1 MQYNLTEYEKK
12 DLEQIQNTYY
22 MKPILAR
29 INKRGENEGWVEVF
43 NGLYDILKDS
53 EKDVRDL
60 VEERRRKDK
69 IKNVDQAIKSIVGNA
84 FSNCLIYLFIKNKQE
99 GNIKPHIFITSKKS
113 RIRDFENISIIKI
126 GDEVQKPDIDL
137 IIYTNNSVDNLVFL
151 SLKTSLRERVG
162 QTYKWKLLLEIATT
176 CDKVKSKYNIT
187 YNIRQIPIM
196 CFATVNFYDE
206 IKNPQNRGMFKFF
219 DKVFIGKSIENI
231 DSEVAEFVSPL
242 SEIVKFVNE
251 KLGQGHV

>member
-22 MKPILAR
+22 MEPILRR
-29 INKRGENEGWVEVF
+29 INERGKNEGWVKVF
-43 NGLYDILKDS
+43 DGLYDILKES
-53 EKDVRDL
+53 ENDVRKL
-60 VEERRRKDK
+60 VEKRKGENK
-69 IKNVDQAIKSIVGNA
+69 IENVDQAIKSIVGNA

-137 IIYTNNSVDNLVFL
+137 IIYTNNSVDKLVFL

-162 QTYKWKLLLEIATT
+162 QTYKWKLLLEIATN
-176 CDKVKSKYNIT
+176 CNEVKSKYNIT
-187 YNIRQIPIM
+187 YNIRQIPII
-196 CFATVNFYDE
+196 CFATVNFYNE
-206 IKNPQNRGMFKFF
+206 IRKGQNRGMLKFF

-231 DSEVAEFVSPL
+231 DSELANVSPL

-251 KLGQGHV
+251 KLG